1 MNLNFTRAIS
11 EQETAIQF
19 KKTTKQLSTRQMMF
33 GCKKIIFKTLG
44 TKNYLIVLQFLF
56 RLFYRLGLLKRT
68 DEYKFHHY
76 IKKMIKP
83 GDVVVDIGANL
94 GYFSIIFS
102 KLIRPNGKLISI
114 EPVPVFY
121 NLLAKSLKGKRN
133 CTVYNYALGLENKN
147 ITMSIPNE
155 GGFFRTGLAQV
166 AENASAQNY
175 NFESTM
181 IKGSQLLSNL
191 TKIDYIKCDIEGYE
205 KYVLPELFELLL
217 KFKPIVQV
225 ETISTIANPVFKFM
239 EDLNYARFN
248 LINGQLIKNYALGE
262 DMGDYLFVPVE
273 KEIDFIKGL
282 DA

>member
-121 NLLAKSLKGKRN
+121 RESSTSPRN
-133 CTVYNYALGLENKN
+133 ER
-147 ITMSIPNE
+147 
-155 GGFFRTGLAQV
+155 RT
-166 AENASAQNY
+166 
-175 NFESTM
+175 
-181 IKGSQLLSNL
+181 
-191 TKIDYIKCDIEGYE
+191 
-205 KYVLPELFELLL
+205 
-217 KFKPIVQV
+217 
-225 ETISTIANPVFKFM
+225 
-239 EDLNYARFN
+239 
-248 LINGQLIKNYALGE
+248 
-262 DMGDYLFVPVE
+262 
-273 KEIDFIKGL
+273 DFYH
-282 DA
+282 AA